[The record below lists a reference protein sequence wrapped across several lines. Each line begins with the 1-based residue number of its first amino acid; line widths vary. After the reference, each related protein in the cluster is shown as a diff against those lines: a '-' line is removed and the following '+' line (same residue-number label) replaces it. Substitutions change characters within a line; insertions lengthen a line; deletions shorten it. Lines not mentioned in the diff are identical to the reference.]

1 MFFSDIIGQK
11 VIKAKLSTSLKSGR
25 APHAQMFF
33 GPAGCGSLPLAI
45 AYAQFIACTG
55 TKDND
60 SCGECPSCKKFNKL
74 IHPDLHFAFPVNTT
88 GKVSK
93 DPISDDFISEWREYL
108 LSDPYITSAGWYSF
122 IGIENKQGLIG
133 KKEADIIL
141 QKLNLKPFESEYKF
155 MILWLPE
162 KMNSS
167 AANHLLKLI
176 EEPPTNTFIIL
187 VSEEPELVLSTIS
200 SRTQPVKLSRIDEN
214 SMADALENKFQLNQS
229 EVKNIVRL
237 SNGNYSAALDIIRTT
252 GENEFYF
259 EKFINIMR
267 FCWSREYLQINT
279 WVEQM
284 ASLGRERLKHF
295 FEYALRL
302 LRENFIS
309 NTGKPELIYMTEKE
323 KGFSKKF
330 HPFIN
335 GKNITGLYEEMNKAS
350 TDIERNGYAKI
361 ILFDFSLRITKLI
374 RK

>member
-1 MFFSDIIGQK
+1 
-11 VIKAKLSTSLKSGR
+11 
-25 APHAQMFF
+25 
-33 GPAGCGSLPLAI
+33 
-45 AYAQFIACTG
+45 
-55 TKDND
+55 
-60 SCGECPSCKKFNKL
+60 
-74 IHPDLHFAFPVNTT
+74 
-88 GKVSK
+88 
-93 DPISDDFISEWREYL
+93 
-108 LSDPYITSAGWYSF
+108 
-122 IGIENKQGLIG
+122 
-133 KKEADIIL
+133 
-141 QKLNLKPFESEYKF
+141 
-155 MILWLPE
+155 
-162 KMNSS
+162 
-167 AANHLLKLI
+167 
-176 EEPPTNTFIIL
+176 
-187 VSEEPELVLSTIS
+187 
-200 SRTQPVKLSRIDEN
+200 
-214 SMADALENKFQLNQS
+214 
-229 EVKNIVRL
+229 
-237 SNGNYSAALDIIRTT
+237 
-252 GENEFYF
+252 
-259 EKFINIMR
+259 MR